1 MSDVGAAP
9 LLFECRPGQFAAV
22 ALRLLDAGPRGAV
35 SWEELEA
42 VVGGEDGAAC
52 IRAMVRANLLGYC
65 PAMISGGKP
74 EVGSETESARWGRT
88 APPPSGSGPTSWA
101 TVVLL

>member
-1 MSDVGAAP
+1 MQGN
-9 LLFECRPGQFAAV
+9 
-22 ALRLLDAGPRGAV
+22 V

-42 VVGGEDGAAC
+42 AVGGEDGAAC

-88 APPPSGSGPTSWA
+88 VPPASRRWSGPTNWA